1 MSRADVK
8 MERICKVYLNLN
20 DDEKRKVIKL
30 AEGLLDSQNIRIG
43 EKINT
48 LKKNKSTD
56 LKIV

>member
-1 MSRADVK
+1 MGRTDDK

-30 AEGLLDSQNIRIG
+30 AEGLLDSQNIRTD
-43 EKINT
+43 EEINT
-48 LKKNKSTD
+48 FKDNKSTD